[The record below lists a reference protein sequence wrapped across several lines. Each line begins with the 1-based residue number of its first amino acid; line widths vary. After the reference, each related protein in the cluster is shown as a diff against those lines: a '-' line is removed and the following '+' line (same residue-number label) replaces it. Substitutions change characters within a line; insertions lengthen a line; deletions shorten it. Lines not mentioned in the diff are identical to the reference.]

1 MKAESGLVTFSN
13 LVFEAQPG
21 SNSVPFLI
29 YSTTIDTEY
38 IESIFD
44 PNETK
49 NINEEYLYLNFRSCI
64 EGEMLSD
71 MR

>member
-29 YSTTIDTEY
+29 YSTTINT
-38 IESIFD
+38 
-44 PNETK
+44 
-49 NINEEYLYLNFRSCI
+49 
-64 EGEMLSD
+64 
-71 MR
+71 